1 MKGGVTKMEKYYTV
15 KEVCIITGYSERSI
29 RQFIKDGRI
38 KSIRTVT
45 NSVRISESELNAFMN
60 SKERK

>member
-1 MKGGVTKMEKYYTV
+1 MEKYYTV

-45 NSVRISESELNAFMN
+45 NSVRISATELNAFMN
-60 SKERK
+60 NKGKE